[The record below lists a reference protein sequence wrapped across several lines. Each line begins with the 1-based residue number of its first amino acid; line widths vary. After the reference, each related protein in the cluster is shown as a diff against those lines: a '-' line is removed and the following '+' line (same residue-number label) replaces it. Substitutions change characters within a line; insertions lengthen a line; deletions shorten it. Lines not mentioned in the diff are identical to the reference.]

1 MRPYLETRFI
11 IPGFSTKVALPP
23 AIVRFK
29 VLHLL
34 AILEGEALAEL
45 LRHGSAGAS
54 PSRPMN
60 LQVPKPDDL
69 SGRVGRKARE
79 GELNCAIAV
88 GTSPS
93 PRFAR
98 PSQRGRVT
106 KRTVSLSEGLAQ
118 LQMGLAQLQMGLVQL
133 QMVRHFILPR
143 AARILR
149 DTRE

>member
-1 MRPYLETRFI
+1 MWTNEALRSFGTQTTKSCKTRQMRPHLETRFI
-11 IPGFSTKVALPP
+11 IPGFSTKVTLPP
-23 AIVRFK
+23 EIVRFK

-34 AILEGEALAEL
+34 AIWEGEALAEL

-98 PSQRGRVT
+98 PSQREQR
-106 KRTVSLSEGLAQ
+106 EG
-118 LQMGLAQLQMGLVQL
+118 G
-133 QMVRHFILPR
+133 
-143 AARILR
+143 
-149 DTRE
+149 